1 MTQHNDYDS
10 TKSNFDY
17 DPRYGIW
24 YTNFEDHL
32 TFVARSSYHDINTMT
47 PEQMQ
52 VHKPVYLAVM
62 AHKQQLQPIL
72 DNPHLFDP
80 ALVNAVKLLF
90 IQYDNLKVVNHD

>member
-1 MTQHNDYDS
+1 MNSDPVY
-10 TKSNFDY
+10 FDY
-17 DPRYGIW
+17 NQKYGTW

-52 VHKPVYLAVM
+52 VDKPVYLAVM

-80 ALVNAVKLLF
+80 ALVNAVKL
-90 IQYDNLKVVNHD
+90 IVGQYNDLTVTSHD

>member
-24 YTNFEDHL
+24 YTNFEGNL
-32 TFVARSSYHDINTMT
+32 AYVARSSYHDIKTMT
-47 PEQMQ
+47 LKQMQ
-52 VHKPVYLAVM
+52 VDKPVYLAVM

-80 ALVNAVKLLF
+80 ALVNAVKL
-90 IQYDNLKVVNHD
+90 IVGQYNDLTVTSHD

>member
-1 MTQHNDYDS
+1 MNSDPVY
-10 TKSNFDY
+10 FDY
-17 DPRYGIW
+17 NQKYGNW
-24 YTNFEDHL
+24 QTCFEGNPA
-32 TFVARSSYHDINTMT
+32 FVARSSYHDINTMT

-52 VHKPVYLAVM
+52 VDKPVYLAVM

-90 IQYDNLKVVNHD
+90 IQYDDVEIINHD

>member
-24 YTNFEDHL
+24 YTNFEGNL
-32 TFVARSSYHDINTMT
+32 AYVARSSYHDINAMT
-47 PEQMQ
+47 LEQMQ
-52 VHKPVYLAVM
+52 VDKPVYLAVM

-90 IQYDNLKVVNHD
+90 IQYDDVEIVNHD